1 MNKTLERLFILVLVL
16 FCGAIVWSQL
26 STWANAQTSIPGPGS
41 ATISVTTANGALEST
56 QRTIHVDLG
65 APGDTVCATD
75 SGTCSL
81 AQLIKRTNVQLSSL
95 IALLPTSLGAGGGL
109 KVDGSGTALPVS
121 AASLPLPSGAAT
133 SALQANGPNASCAS
147 YKSTTTTVSKTGA
160 SVDLSATGNTKWT
173 SWRNNSRTYRITI
186 TDPAST
192 TITLWPNDSVQF
204 SVDAAATPDNTTAT
218 CPDCGSATTYFTG
231 VGCDD

>member
-1 MNKTLERLFILVLVL
+1 MNKTVERLALLTL
-16 FCGAIVWSQL
+16 GLLCTWIVWAQL
-26 STWANAQTSIPGPGS
+26 TSWANAQTSIPGPGS
-41 ATISVTTANGALEST
+41 ATISVTSSNGALEST
-56 QRTIHVDLG
+56 QRTLHVDLG

-81 AQLIKRTNVQLSSL
+81 AQLIKRTNARITSL

-109 KVDGSGTALPVS
+109 KTE
-121 AASLPLPSGAAT
+121 PL
-133 SALQANGPNASCAS
+133 GPNASCAS
-147 YKSTTTTVSKTGA
+147 YRSTTTTVSKTGG
-160 SVDLSATGNTKWT
+160 SVDLSATGNTKW
-173 SWRNNSRTYRITI
+173 SAWRNNSRTYRITI

-231 VGCDD
+231 IGCDD

>member
-1 MNKTLERLFILVLVL
+1 MNKRIEHLAIAAIFL
-16 FCGAIVWSQL
+16 FCAVIVWSQL

-81 AQLIKRTNVQLSSL
+81 AQLIKRTNARITSL
-95 IALLPTSLGAGGGL
+95 IALLPSALGAGGGL
-109 KVDGSGTALPVS
+109 KSE
-121 AASLPLPSGAAT
+121 PL
-133 SALQANGPNASCAS
+133 GPNASCAS

-173 SWRNNSRTYRITI
+173 SWRNNSRTFRITV
-186 TDPAST
+186 TDPALT

-218 CPDCGSATTYFTG
+218 CPDCGAATTYLTG
-231 VGCDD
+231 IGCDD